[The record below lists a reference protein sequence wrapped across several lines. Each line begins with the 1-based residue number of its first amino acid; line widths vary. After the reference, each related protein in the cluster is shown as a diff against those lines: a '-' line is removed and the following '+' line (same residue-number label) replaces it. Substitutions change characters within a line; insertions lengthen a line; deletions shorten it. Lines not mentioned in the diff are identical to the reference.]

1 MAKLICVDFETT
13 GLDTR
18 KDEVTEVGAVLWN
31 STTKQPT
38 RVSGY
43 LVKTKY
49 PLSAEITKV
58 TGITNEMLE
67 SDGIPS
73 KPALEAVLRMA
84 KSADYIV
91 AHNGNEFDKPM
102 LESWCGREGLEMP
115 KQFWLDTKQD
125 LESSAYE
132 KGASMFVMAAA
143 HGFLYDAHR
152 AVSDCL
158 ATLKVLGHYDVDA
171 VIERAKK
178 PSVACRAVIS
188 YDDRLQA
195 KQMGFHWKPEQ
206 KLWVRVVKFDEVDA
220 LKEQCKFPV
229 VQMSGS

>member
-1 MAKLICVDFETT
+1 MKLLFVDFETT

-18 KDEVTEVGAVLWN
+18 KDEVTEVGAVLWD
-31 STTKQPT
+31 SASKQPT
-38 RVSGY
+38 RISGY

-49 PLSAEITKV
+49 PVSAEITKI

-67 SDGIPS
+67 SDGIAS

-84 KSADYIV
+84 KSADYIT

-102 LESWCGREGLEMP
+102 LESWCGREGLEAP
-115 KQFWLDTKQD
+115 KQFWLDTKID
-125 LESSAYE
+125 LPVSAYD

-158 ATLKVLGHYDVDA
+158 ATAKVLAHYDVGA

-178 PSVACRAVIS
+178 PSVSCRAVVS
-188 YDDRLQA
+188 YEDRLQA
-195 KQMGFHWKPEQ
+195 KEAGFHWKPEL
-206 KLWVRVVKFDEVDA
+206 KLWVRVVKHDEIDA

-229 VQMSGS
+229 VQMASAQ